1 MTSIVK
7 SGIAA
12 VALTAAASAASADGK
27 LALYHWFDYIPQELL
42 ETFTAETGIEV
53 TMETYDSNEA
63 MLANLK
69 AGKMGSYDVAVP
81 GDYMVSIMAAEGL
94 LDTIRA
100 GELSNMGNIAPEWAD
115 PDFDP
120 GRKHSVPYQWGST
133 SFAVDTSVYGG
144 NIHTTDIL
152 FDTPPELA
160 GKVNMMDSQG
170 DVMALAALHLG
181 IDQCVS
187 DPAMV
192 AGLGAM
198 LKEVSQNWASYDTE
212 NARNLLVS
220 GKVDVSM
227 SFHGDAAKA
236 RGEKSSLQYAFPA
249 QGYLVWMD
257 NIVLLKDA
265 PNRANA
271 LTFMDFMLKPEN
283 IAAVT
288 NYARYSAGVSGVE
301 AYLDPELATLPEAN
315 PVPGSGEGVFVQAC
329 DPATQAL
336 YDQAWAELTK

>member
-1 MTSIVK
+1 MK
-7 SGIAA
+7 SVLKTGVAA
-12 VALTAAASAASADGK
+12 IALTALASAASAEGK

-42 ETFTAETGIEV
+42 EKFTAETGVEV
-53 TMETYDSNEA
+53 TVETYDSNEA
-63 MLANLK
+63 LHENLK
-69 AGKMGSYDVAVP
+69 GGAMGTYDLAVP
-81 GDYMVSIMAAEGL
+81 GDYMVSILASEGL
-94 LDTIRA
+94 LDTIA
-100 GELSNMGNIAPEWAD
+100 SGELSNKGNIAPEWAN

-133 SFAVDTSVYGG
+133 SFSVDTSVYGG
-144 NIHTTDIL
+144 HIHTTDIL
-152 FDTPPELA
+152 FDTPSELV
-160 GKVNMMDSQG
+160 GRINMMDSQG

-181 IDQCVS
+181 VAQCQS
-187 DPAMV
+187 DPGMV

-198 LKEVSQNWASYDTE
+198 LKEVSQNWSSFDTE
-212 NARNLLVS
+212 NSRDLLVS

-271 LTFMDFMLKPEN
+271 LKFMDFMLEPEN

-288 NYARYSAGVSGVE
+288 NYARYSAGVTGVE

-336 YDQAWAELTK
+336 YDQAWAELRS